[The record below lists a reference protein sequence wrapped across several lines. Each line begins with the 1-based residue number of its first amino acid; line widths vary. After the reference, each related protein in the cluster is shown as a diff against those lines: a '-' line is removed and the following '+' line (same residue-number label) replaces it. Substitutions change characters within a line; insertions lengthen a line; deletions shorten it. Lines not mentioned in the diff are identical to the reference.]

1 VIKTLRCAIVEFPG
15 VVRPRGGLLV
25 LRAYRDVRNRQS
37 ARIAVTDSLFDLSG
51 KTALVSGASRGIGEA
66 IAHVL
71 AAAGA
76 HVVCTSRRIDGCEAV
91 AAAIRADGGSA
102 EARAMH
108 VGDAAAIEALF
119 AALDADGRTVDILVN
134 NAAAN
139 PYFGPALDMTLDAY
153 EKTVEVNLRG
163 YFWSI
168 VQAAKRMRGRG
179 GSVINIA
186 SVNARRAAPGQLV
199 YSMTKAGIVNMTE
212 GFAKE
217 LAPHGI
223 RVNAVLPGLTDTK
236 FASALT
242 GNPKIMEMM
251 LRQIPLA
258 RVAQPGEIA
267 PAVLFLASPAAS
279 YLTGSTLAVDGGF
292 LA

>member
-1 VIKTLRCAIVEFPG
+1 MSGSIFELRG
-15 VVRPRGGLLV
+15 R
-25 LRAYRDVRNRQS
+25 
-37 ARIAVTDSLFDLSG
+37 
-51 KTALVSGASRGIGEA
+51 TALVSGASRGIGES
-66 IAHVL
+66 IAHLL

-76 HVVCTSRRIDGCEAV
+76 HVVCTSRRREGCEAV
-91 AAAIRADGGSA
+91 AAAIRAAGGSA
-102 EARAMH
+102 EAREMH
-108 VGDAAAIEALF
+108 VGEPHAIETLF
-119 AALDADGRTVDILVN
+119 AALDADGVAVDILVN

-139 PYFGPALDMTLDAY
+139 PYFGPALDMSLPAY

-163 YFWSI
+163 YFWTT
-168 VQAAKRMRGRG
+168 VQAARRMRDRGAG
-179 GSVINIA
+179 GSVVNIA

-242 GNPKIMEMM
+242 GNPDIMKTM
-251 LRQIPLA
+251 LRAIPLA
-258 RVAQPGEIA
+258 RVAAPGEIA
-267 PAVLFLASPAAS
+267 PAVLFLASPAAA

>member
-1 VIKTLRCAIVEFPG
+1 M
-15 VVRPRGGLLV
+15 
-25 LRAYRDVRNRQS
+25 
-37 ARIAVTDSLFDLSG
+37 TDPLFDLSG
-51 KTALVSGASRGIGEA
+51 QTALVSGASRGIGEA
-66 IAHVL
+66 IAHLL
-71 AAAGA
+71 AAHGA
-76 HVVCTSRRIDGCEAV
+76 HVICTSRKLEGCQAV
-91 AAAIRADGGSA
+91 ADAIAAAGGSA
-102 EARAMH
+102 EAHAVH
-108 VGDAAAIEALF
+108 VGDPAAIEALF
-119 AALDADGRTVDILVN
+119 ATLDAAGKRVDILVN

-139 PYFGPALDMTLDAY
+139 PYFGPAVDMTLDAY

-163 YFWSI
+163 YFWTT
-168 VQAAKRMRGRG
+168 VQAARRMKGHG
-179 GSVINIA
+179 GAVVNVA
-186 SVNARRAAPGQLV
+186 SVNAERPAPGQLV

-217 LAPHGI
+217 LAPLGI

-242 GNPKIMEMM
+242 SNPKIMDMM
-251 LRQIPLA
+251 LRLIPLA

-279 YLTGSTLAVDGGF
+279 YLTGAALPVDGGY